1 MNIKNKI
8 LYRLYLLTKT
18 LDYRSCEWL
27 RVRIVQS
34 LLGKRKRNLLFRSN
48 VNLHGVEN
56 LELGDDVSINHGCFI
71 SAQGGL
77 KIGDFVAVGHN
88 TSILTTEHTYSDPST
103 PIKHQPVETRPVSIG
118 NNVWI
123 GANVT
128 ILGGVSIADNT
139 VVAAGAVVTR
149 NIEQEFTIVG
159 GVPAKFIKS
168 FAQSAAS
175 DLAET
180 T

>member
-1 MNIKNKI
+1 MSIKNKI

-18 LDYRSCEWL
+18 HDYRSCEWL
-27 RVRIVQS
+27 RIRIVQG
-34 LLGKRKRNLLFRSN
+34 LLGKQTRNLLFRSN

-56 LELGDDVSINHGCFI
+56 LDLGNDVSINHGCFI

-77 KIGDFVAVGHN
+77 KIGDFVAIGHN
-88 TSILTTEHTYSDPST
+88 TSILTTEHTFADLAK
-103 PIKHQPVETRPVSIG
+103 PIKYQPVENRPVSIG

-123 GANVT
+123 GANAT

-139 VVAAGAVVTR
+139 IVAAGAVVSR
-149 NIEQEFTIVG
+149 SIEQEFTIVG